1 MPTALSDMV
10 GFAPITLTLSGPCS
24 QSRERAGLR
33 APELFWA
40 ALHQSAGGEPNPN
53 LGQRRSLRRIE
64 PRRKVVAPTF
74 APRSQARKVQEP
86 RYKDRAAIRRAG
98 GDGEYKEVEHL
109 LEEFERRKA
118 EAGDD
123 ADKVEAQRE
132 YLGGDAEHSVL
143 VKGLDYALLARRKA
157 EIESETAAG
166 MEDELEHDKENA
178 VEVNKE
184 KKKGNKFKSIGKEE
198 AAPVEKSRKKSKA
211 AAREVVREDKVGQPA
226 PRARS
231 PVKPPPPPN
240 PEDEDDIFADAGEY
254 DLKAGRE
261 DEEDDSDDDD
271 SDEEGQMD
279 VDEPRGRSRSR
290 SRSRH
295 VLGPADIANALTG
308 ITRNVRDMVT
318 ASATEEAT
326 TTTIMTG
333 GVSAAGTA
341 KTATTGM
348 TAAGGTTMEAD
359 TGKTEITTG
368 TVVGAD
374 WVEHTSAGTDPSQPR
389 ARDRPGIGIGAIDD
403 EGPVTRLQPLA
414 SSAITDLRGFLD
426 ADEAGSK
433 ADAMRASKARW
444 RAAQGLAVQE
454 GVDMSA
460 LQRNASDKQKSNR
473 EYQVLMNRLNKDKDK
488 DGGPSK

>member
-1 MPTALSDMV
+1 MDAFRSLLSKPRE
-10 GFAPITLTLSGPCS
+10 GGSSRSG
-24 QSRERAGLR
+24 AVLGR
-33 APELFWA
+33 APPKRGWGTKPKPGSKKEPEKDRA
-40 ALHQSAGGEPNPN
+40 AEESSG
-53 LGQRRSLRRIE
+53 
-64 PRRKVVAPTF
+64 PTF

-166 MEDELEHDKENA
+166 MEDELEQLGQGIKGKDSDKENA

>member
-1 MPTALSDMV
+1 MDAFRSLLSKPRE
-10 GFAPITLTLSGPCS
+10 GGSSRSG
-24 QSRERAGLR
+24 AVLGR
-33 APELFWA
+33 APPKRGWGTKPKPGSKKEPEKDRA
-40 ALHQSAGGEPNPN
+40 AEESSG
-53 LGQRRSLRRIE
+53 
-64 PRRKVVAPTF
+64 PTF

-166 MEDELEHDKENA
+166 MEDELEQLGQGIKGKDSDKENA

-290 SRSRH
+290 SRS
-295 VLGPADIANALTG
+295 P
-308 ITRNVRDMVT
+308 
-318 ASATEEAT
+318 SATEEAT

>member
-1 MPTALSDMV
+1 MDAFRSLLSKPRE
-10 GFAPITLTLSGPCS
+10 GGSSRSG
-24 QSRERAGLR
+24 AVLGR
-33 APELFWA
+33 APPKRGWGTKPKPGSKKEPEKDRA
-40 ALHQSAGGEPNPN
+40 AEESSG
-53 LGQRRSLRRIE
+53 
-64 PRRKVVAPTF
+64 PTF

-166 MEDELEHDKENA
+166 MEDELEQLGQGIKGKDSDKENA

-184 KKKGNKFKSIGKEE
+184 KKKGNKSIGKEE

-368 TVVGAD
+368 TTLPF
-374 WVEHTSAGTDPSQPR
+374 ERSPTPES
-389 ARDRPGIGIGAIDD
+389 DD